1 MAFRFGYLHSF
12 ACSGADEI
20 GFELGHHS
28 EDVEQQPPN
37 RVCRVVHGST
47 DAELHTLDLEPV
59 DDVFRVPE
67 GTGQS
72 VKFGND
78 ESVTVDV
85 KAQADEINTLL
96 PTTSAPS
103 SALICFYGSQPDSAV
118 AATGRKLAG
127 EIRLDQVD
135 ASRLAVSANKISIAA
150 PPAGAVNCPM
160 DTGAVTIIAFAY
172 PASTDVDLWWK
183 SDGCQLIDNG
193 RIGASQLASP
203 SFAAF
208 QQVFKS
214 ITAG

>member
-1 MAFRFGYLHSF
+1 VFLAVSMAILVTG
-12 ACSGADEI
+12 CTSGVWFHPGKPTVEVRAS
-20 GFELGHHS
+20 GHCPTS
-28 EDVEQQPPN
+28 
-37 RVCRVVHGST
+37 RGS
-47 DAELHTLDLEPV
+47 
-59 DDVFRVPE
+59 
-67 GTGQS
+67 G
-72 VKFGND
+72 
-78 ESVTVDV
+78 VDV
-85 KAQADEINTLL
+85 KAQADEVNTLL

-135 ASRLAVSANKISIAA
+135 ASRLAVSVNKISIAA

-160 DTGAVTIIAFAY
+160 DTGGVTIIAFAY
-172 PASTDVDLWWK
+172 PASIDVDLWWK